1 MTARETVEAAMMA
14 APVTTPPRFREA
26 LKHWRTVRGM
36 SQLALATE
44 ADISSRHLSFL
55 ETGRAQPSREMVL
68 LLASVLD
75 VPLREQNVL
84 LTAAGYAPIYRET
97 ALGAPEMDQVRRAL
111 GFMLAQQEPFP
122 ALVMDRHWN
131 ILQQNDS
138 AKRVLGLFL
147 DQAAVARLPGPPNAV
162 RLTFHPDG
170 LRPCIANWE
179 ALAGPLIQ
187 QIHREAVG
195 GIPDAGTRRL
205 LEEVLGYP
213 GVPARWRTPD
223 ATARSTPFLPVVL
236 RKDDLVLRFFTTIAT
251 LGTPQDITLQE
262 LRVECFHPGDEA
274 TEAHVRRLATASI
287 LPAGVKLS
295 TDVDPLP
302 AR

>member
-1 MTARETVEAAMMA
+1 MTARETVDAAMMA
-14 APVTTPPRFREA
+14 APGTTAPRFGEA
-26 LKHWRTVRGM
+26 LKQWRAARGL
-36 SQLALATE
+36 SQLALAAE
-44 ADISSRHLSFL
+44 AEISSRHLSFL

-68 LLASVLD
+68 LLSSVLD

-97 ALGAPEMDQVRRAL
+97 ALGAPEMGQVRRAL

-131 ILQQNDS
+131 ILLQNDG
-138 AKRVLGLFL
+138 ANRVLGLFL
-147 DQAAVARLPGPPNAV
+147 DPAAAARLPGPPNAV

-170 LRPCIANWE
+170 LRPRIANWE
-179 ALAGPLIQ
+179 VLAGPLIQ

-205 LEEVLGYP
+205 LEEVLDYP

-223 ATARSTPFLPVVL
+223 ASARSAPFLPVVL
-236 RKDDLVLRFFTTIAT
+236 RKGDLVLRFFTTIAT

-274 TEAHVRRLATASI
+274 TEAHVRRLAATSI
-287 LPAGVKLS
+287 TPS
-295 TDVDPLP
+295 Q
-302 AR
+302 